1 MSDFIRYYDDML
13 TKDECNDLINHT
25 KSLHSEYSE
34 IKNKLEKIKSNP
46 KLEIN
51 FTSTIKETLGN
62 NNRFYYRV
70 LDTAY
75 TEKQIELIDT
85 VLEKTYNNYQKDFTL
100 DSNYDNI
107 VNNWKVHYNPVGGY
121 INWHNDLGGKSG
133 HEQSWHREMVFIL
146 YLNDMEEGEL
156 KLKYFSDV
164 NVMPKAGRILVMP
177 TAWPW
182 IHKADRLFEEKFIL
196 TGFFYNKQLL
206 RGMTTNY
213 E

>member
-1 MSDFIRYYDDML
+1 MNFIKYYDDML
-13 TKDECNDLINHT
+13 SENDCNNLINYT
-25 KSLHSEYSE
+25 KELYSKYNE
-34 IKNKLEKIKSNP
+34 VKDKLDPRLDYTCRIR
-46 KLEIN
+46 
-51 FTSTIKETLGN
+51 ETLGSGS
-62 NNRFYYRV
+62 RFYYRV
-70 LDTAY
+70 HHDAY
-75 TEKQIELIDT
+75 TENQKKLIES
-85 VLEKTYNNYQKDFTL
+85 VLEKAYNNYQKDFTL